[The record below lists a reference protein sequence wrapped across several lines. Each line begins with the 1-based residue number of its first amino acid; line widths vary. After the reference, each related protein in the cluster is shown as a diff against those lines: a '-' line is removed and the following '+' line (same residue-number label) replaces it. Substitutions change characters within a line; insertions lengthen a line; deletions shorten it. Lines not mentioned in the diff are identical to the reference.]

1 MIYYSTYMKGGKA
14 AAIDGIQTKM
24 LKADG
29 DIVLKRPIHL
39 INMCMKGEKKKVP
52 RDGQRTCIVPS
63 YEGSGYKGTCKNY
76 RERSLL
82 SIPGSVW

>member
-29 DIVLKRPIHL
+29 DILVLKRPIHL
-39 INMCMKGEKKKVP
+39 INMCMKGGKKK
-52 RDGQRTCIVPS
+52 RYLGM
-63 YEGSGYKGTCKNY
+63 G
-76 RERSLL
+76 REHA
-82 SIPGSVW
+82 